1 MPISINY
8 KNNLN
13 KKNSS
18 NLILFVDEKFNI
30 SGLKKYISS
39 SEYSFVSD
47 LIKTKDLKKKIIN
60 IDVNSKR
67 KIILVSIDKNLT
79 NSDVENL
86 GAKSYDLFKDIKQN
100 EYCLNSDTATNKLKN
115 IVGYFLHGLK
125 LKSYSFDK
133 YKTKK
138 IIRIFL

>member
-115 IVGYFLHGLK
+115 GVGYFLHGLK

-133 YKTKK
+133 
-138 IIRIFL
+138 